1 MEKILHVI
9 VSTIGGFL
17 SWLFGGWSL
26 LLTTLLIL
34 NIFDYATGV
43 AANWGGISSKVG
55 FKGLIK
61 KGVMWMW
68 VAIANLIY
76 MLLLE
81 QGYSVG
87 QVIPDAVTI
96 GWIINEIISIAENST
111 KLGYDIP
118 EPVKKALDIFNK
130 GEDKR

>member
-1 MEKILHVI
+1 MEKFLHAI
-9 VSTIGGFL
+9 ISTIGGFF
-17 SWLFGGWSL
+17 SWLLGGWSL
-26 LLTTLLIL
+26 LLTTLFML
-34 NIFDYATGV
+34 NIFDYSTGM

-68 VAIANLIY
+68 IGIANLIY
-76 MLLLE
+76 MILLE

-96 GWIINEIISIAENST
+96 GWIINEITSIAENSV
-111 KLGYDIP
+111 KLGIKVP
-118 EPVKKALDIFNK
+118 EPIKKGLALFNNK
-130 GEDKR
+130 K